1 MALFEDRKL
10 LLLLLRVCLVLL
22 SLLTLSEL
30 SLLWYLSPSELN
42 RSTVELLTNVCNV
55 RFNARICRFFRFSFP
70 FYLVTTLCLRSGWFG
85 SIEIFSWFITPG
97 SVATNETGTHPDV
110 SLKTCSGFTSLTW
123 CRLALLLFHHPNI
136 KVVFRPLMLSDV
148 CFVVDF
154 VSRTTRTEK

>member
-10 LLLLLRVCLVLL
+10 LLLLLRVCLVLF
-22 SLLTLSEL
+22 SLLKLSEL

-70 FYLVTTLCLRSGWFG
+70 LYLVTTLCLRSGWFG

-97 SVATNETGTHPDV
+97 SVATNEAGTHLDV
-110 SLKTCSGFTSLTW
+110 SLKTCSGFTSLT
-123 CRLALLLFHHPNI
+123 
-136 KVVFRPLMLSDV
+136 VVSPRVAVIPPSQHQGCIQTINAVRRVFCCGFCISDNQN
-148 CFVVDF
+148 
-154 VSRTTRTEK
+154 